1 MAEFIRIWESA
12 TRLATQEDIDNSVI
26 GTDGVAVTAID
37 DPIENGDY
45 VEYDTTI
52 VVVETEIVGLPV
64 SPVSISR
71 TTNVGVVQRTIDITE
86 IRGSAQSVDVSQ
98 TSRPITVEKSDA
110 NRYSIEASPANP
122 INIEVSRP
130 EITVIQSGIGQRG
143 IPGADGE
150 DSIISFNGILRY
162 ERGDLTRFDKT
173 VWISLVTN
181 DGRTA
186 LLSTPEEG
194 DLWSEVASINT
205 IDNLP
210 LTSGYEIGTQEE
222 WDIIEPIIKTGDLIR
237 ATQDITI
244 VTVNDSEAGPVL
256 SSSNPIVDE
265 DGNSYIPISNLGNV
279 RFTLET
285 RGTRSV
291 AKFLAALDELG
302 ILYAQDNPA
311 DNTPIFQGR
320 SESGL
325 PFTITRIAGDIFF
338 MDGSPVSSNPDAI
351 DINTFERVR
360 STLFGGTPP
369 GVILRLP
376 LRDQLEIGDN
386 LVIETSDGGRE
397 VFDILDINENNIL
410 GERSFLVAGLPT
422 FKAEDI
428 IFGRV
433 TTSHIL
439 SERDWYVRNSEFF
452 SQNPKIDALGVTSST
467 SDSLQEVLTALDEQE
482 EFNVNLQNQI
492 DGNTFADQD
501 KDRVRLLFHTLFGG
515 RTVNERGGDTPG
527 FNKLDA
533 NGRLTDDSRNDPESF
548 FNLQADDFIGI
559 DDGSQQNFIHEIDPN
574 SALRIEITTDAVGA
588 TATSPPTRAV
598 RRLGTTAERN
608 YINGVTTGT
617 GLIFTDDDDNDRVLT
632 LNTSASGGAG
642 EGNKLILLNS
652 EGIIP
657 STAISQIN
665 LSDVTIFET
674 ISSRDGF
681 TDKAW
686 STGDTAI
693 VSGVPN
699 LSIED
704 DAFTDGGTTI
714 VITKLDNSADIN
726 DNFDPLPTS
735 GDINL
740 VSNTNVFRRLTY
752 TYDASTDL
760 VTDTSVADQ
769 VTFTHTLTVTEAF
782 TSEDVIDFLTN
793 ADRNTIT
800 TPTGTFVYKSP
811 DQTAGTPPAETRGQV
826 TTKVDWAE
834 IVPTGGVVT
843 SINGASGVVT
853 LGIAQVND
861 LPGRLSTIEG
871 TIPATFAPVG
881 AEVNVQ
887 SDWNQGTTT
896 KDNYIENKPTKLSD
910 FTNDQGF
917 IASSVAAPI
926 GVYHAIK
933 KVSGNEIEVIAYV
946 SGDTIEVEDLEA
958 DGYVLL
964 AGTTAEIIHVIGTC
978 SDSQYENAEACQ
990 LNNETWTVNNTA
1002 TLQRIQRT

>member
-12 TRLATQEDIDNSVI
+12 TRLATQEDIDNGVI

-86 IRGSAQSVDVSQ
+86 IRGGAQSVDVSQ

-150 DSIISFNGILRY
+150 DSIVDFDSALRY

-173 VWISLVTN
+173 SWISLVTN

-186 LLSTPEEG
+186 LLSAPEEG
-194 DLWSEVASINT
+194 DLWSEVASVNT

-237 ATQDITI
+237 ATQDTTI

-338 MDGSPVSSNPDAI
+338 MDGSPVSSNPAAI

-527 FNKLDA
+527 FNKLYA
-533 NGRLTDDSRNDPESF
+533 NGQLTDDSRNDPESF

-652 EGIIP
+652 EGIVP

-674 ISSRDGF
+674 IVDRDTF

-693 VSGVPN
+693 VSGIPGLT
-699 LSIED
+699 LST
-704 DAFTDGGTTI
+704 DAFVIGGTELK
-714 VITKLDNSADIN
+714 VESDSSQ
-726 DNFDPLPTS
+726 LPEN

-740 VSNTNVFRRLTY
+740 RFGDNFKRVSFTGNVFTSGVNTL
-752 TYDASTDL
+752 A
-760 VTDTSVADQ
+760 VPADTFVDGDIEKFPIGD
-769 VTFTHTLTVTEAF
+769 TGTV
-782 TSEDVIDFLTN
+782 V
-793 ADRNTIT
+793 T
-800 TPTGTFVYKSP
+800 TPTGTFVYKSS

-826 TTKVDWAE
+826 TTDADWAE

-843 SINGASGVVT
+843 SINGSSGVVT

>member
-52 VVVETEIVGLPV
+52 VETEIVGLPV

-150 DSIISFNGILRY
+150 DSIADFDAALRY

-173 VWISLVTN
+173 SWISLVTN
-181 DGRTA
+181 DGRID
-186 LLSTPEEG
+186 LLSAPEEG
-194 DLWSEVASINT
+194 DLWSEVASVNT

-244 VTVNDSEAGPVL
+244 DIVNDSEAGSVL

-265 DGNSYIPISNLGNV
+265 DGNSYIPVSNFGNT

-285 RGTRSV
+285 RGTRSA

-302 ILYAQDNPA
+302 ILYAQDNPT

-338 MDGSPVSSNPDAI
+338 MDGSPVSSNPNAI

-360 STLFGGTPP
+360 STLFGATPP

-376 LRDQLEIGDN
+376 IRDQLEIGDN
-386 LVIETSDGGRE
+386 IVVKTSDGGRE

-559 DDGSQQNFIHEIDPN
+559 QDGAQQNYIDNVDEGN
-574 SALRIEITTDAVGA
+574 SALVTTTTTETITG
-588 TATSPPTRAV
+588 STRTREV
-598 RRLGTTAERN
+598 RTLSTTAERN
-608 YINGVTTGT
+608 IVDGVITGSGLEFVKDENDAITRELTINSTATG
-617 GLIFTDDDDNDRVLT
+617 G
-632 LNTSASGGAG
+632 SG
-642 EGNKLILLNS
+642 EGNRLILLNS

-843 SINGASGVVT
+843 SINGSSGVVT

-861 LPGRLSTIEG
+861 LPKRLSTIEG